1 MRRTLSVVLMAVLVA
16 GCAAHLKTDPR
27 PTTDDGIGAS
37 GADVWYVPG
46 RALVCAG
53 AAALSVVTMTV
64 TFGQEY
70 ETASEIMH
78 GGCSGPWLVRPQ
90 EIRDAVPAP

>member
-1 MRRTLSVVLMAVLVA
+1 MMRILSVVLMVVLVT
-16 GCAAHLKTDPR
+16 GCAVHSRTAPQVEA
-27 PTTDDGIGAS
+27 DDTR
-37 GADVWYVPG
+37 GADAANVWYVPG

-53 AAALSVVTMTV
+53 AGLLAGVTLTV

-78 GGCSGPWLVRPQ
+78 GGCSGPWFSSPQ
-90 EIRDAVPAP
+90 DIRNAAR